1 MLGDNIRKL
10 RILNSLTLQELS
22 KLSGVGVSTIS
33 EIEVG
38 KILNPRTTTLNKIAK
53 ALDIDI
59 NVLLGKDNRANKM
72 LEGLDDPEILETL
85 SLYLKLD
92 DEYKKIVDNLIK
104 SLLENK

>member
-10 RILNSLTLQELS
+10 RTLNNLTLQELS

-53 ALDIDI
+53 ALDVDI
-59 NVLLGKDNRANKM
+59 NFLLGKDANANKM
-72 LEGLDDPEILETL
+72 FEGLDDPEILETL
-85 SLYLKLD
+85 SLYLRLD
-92 DEYKKIVDNLIK
+92 EEHQKIIDNLIK
-104 SLLENK
+104 SLLNDK